1 MPRNMFVRTLIL
13 SLVLAAAPALW
24 ASAAHAATAKTLP
37 IFELDE
43 GWPNKPA
50 NMRFGDPSSIALD
63 AMDNAYVL
71 TRPRVLDPAEGGP
84 IAPPVTVFDPD
95 GNYLAGWGG
104 EGEGYEWPQREHGI
118 LIDSKSFVWL
128 GGNSCPTNGLPRLL
142 PVADD
147 QLLKFTR
154 DGTFVMQIGRSDQS
168 GGNADT
174 GNLHRPADAQY
185 VEQSNELFVADGY
198 GNHRVIVFD
207 AGSGAFKRM
216 WGAFGNA
223 PVDADSCE
231 VVRYQDFSEPGRP
244 QFSIVH
250 SIRVASNGMVYVG
263 DRENRRIQ
271 KFDSEG
277 NFIKQLTMG
286 DASFAGAMAFSP
298 DQQLLYASF
307 GEEIAVIDPEALELI
322 GTIRPPGLL
331 GGGHHLQ
338 TDSRGNLYVALTGMG
353 MQRLLFKG
361 MSN

>member
-1 MPRNMFVRTLIL
+1 MSHKFYARTLIASCL
-13 SLVLAAAPALW
+13 LGLAPLLW
-24 ASAAHAATAKTLP
+24 VSVAHAAAAKPMP

-63 AMDNAYVL
+63 AMDNAFVL

-95 GNYLAGWGG
+95 GNYITGWGG
-104 EGEGYEWPQREHGI
+104 DGPGYEWPQREHGI
-118 LIDSKSFVWL
+118 LIDSKGFVWL
-128 GGNSCPTNGLPRLL
+128 GGNSCPTNGFARLE

-147 QLLKFTR
+147 QLLKFTS
-154 DGTFVMQIGRSDQS
+154 DGSFVMQIGHSNQS

-174 GNLHRPADAQY
+174 NNLHRPADAQY
-185 VEQSNELFVADGY
+185 VEETNELFVADGY

-207 AGSGAFKRM
+207 ADSGEFKRM

-223 PVDADSCE
+223 PVDDDSCA

-250 SIRVASNGMVYVG
+250 SIRVASDGMVYVG

-271 KFDSEG
+271 KFDSDG

-286 DASFAGAMAFSP
+286 DASLAGAMAFSP
-298 DQQLLYASF
+298 DQQLLYAGF
-307 GEEIAVIDPEALELI
+307 GSEIAVIDPESLEHI
-322 GTIRPPGLL
+322 GTLAPPGLL

-338 TDSRGNLYVALTGMG
+338 TDSKGNLYVALTGMG
-353 MQRLLFKG
+353 MQRLLFQG
-361 MSN
+361 MSD